1 MKIWNRKAFTSQ
13 NFEKFFKKSLHGLV
27 LTHTRKIHQFTETNV
42 AVISLETISLTKKDY
57 RRVNA
62 AGAANQQKS
71 GFQIDAR

>member
-13 NFEKFFKKSLHGLV
+13 NFEKYFKKNLHGLV
-27 LTHTRKIHQFTETNV
+27 LTRTRKIPQFTSTNV
-42 AVISLETISLTKKDY
+42 AVILLKTISLTKKDC
-57 RRVNA
+57 RHVNA